1 MSRAIRPPILCR
13 FELYVNSFSIVQ
25 DDMCRV
31 RRTKLVHLD
40 FLNHVDAVLLCDF
53 NMPRFESQDL
63 EIMSTTNRDDEN
75 LVSGSNRIQLA
86 KIDAK
91 HILGVDTCID
101 KIVWPIDIHLGR
113 LASLLNQSTLIYL
126 P

>member
-63 EIMSTTNRDDEN
+63 EIMSTMNRDDEN

-91 HILGVDTCID
+91 HILGIDTCID